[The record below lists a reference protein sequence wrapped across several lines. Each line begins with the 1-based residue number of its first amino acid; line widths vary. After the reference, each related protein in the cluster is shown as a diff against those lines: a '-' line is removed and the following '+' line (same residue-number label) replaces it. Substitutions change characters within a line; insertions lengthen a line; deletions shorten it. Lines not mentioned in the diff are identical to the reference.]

1 MRAVANLTGVLRG
14 DSPGRRMFAPL
25 VTVGAVTVLVK
36 LAGAVKVVI
45 IARYFGLGDAAD
57 AFLIAF
63 ASIMFSAEA
72 ISAATNAS
80 LIPMLVAMRERGD
93 AEAVRTV
100 LSTITLLTLLQ
111 LASISTVL
119 LLFGGQILSWIASGF
134 DAHKL
139 EVARSLLAWMLPVLI
154 LSGIT
159 ATWRGVLNSVGEFA
173 IPAASPVF
181 VPLLT
186 IVAIVLKGSAADEY
200 TLVSGTLAGAA
211 AEAIVIGYL
220 VWRQGLPV
228 LPTRFAMNESSRA
241 ALQQYGPMLMGA
253 CLLSGS
259 AVVNNSMA
267 AMLGAGSVA
276 AFTYGT
282 KVVTVILAI
291 GSAAIATVALPHFS
305 RLAARCEWT
314 LISETNKTF
323 YRLILLI
330 TVPLTGALAY
340 ASEPLIPTLYQR
352 GSFTDADV
360 LLVAKVQS
368 WHILQLTF
376 MMLSALAYRLISS
389 LRSNEVLM
397 WGGALHLMSTVAL
410 NYVCMQRLGIAGIA
424 LGSSIAAAI
433 YYWYLL
439 YNLTRLLKTNTLY
452 RVARATG
459 FVST

>member
-1 MRAVANLTGVLRG
+1 
-14 DSPGRRMFAPL
+14 MFAPL
-25 VTVGAVTVLVK
+25 VAVGAVTVLVK

-45 IARYFGLGDAAD
+45 ITRHFGLGDAAG
-57 AFLIAF
+57 ACLIAF
-63 ASIMFSAEA
+63 ASIIFSAEA

-93 AEAVRTV
+93 AEALRTV

-139 EVARSLLAWMLPVLI
+139 EVARSLLAWMLPVLV

-186 IVAIVLKGSAADEY
+186 IVAVVLKGS
-200 TLVSGTLAGAA
+200 
-211 AEAIVIGYL
+211 
-220 VWRQGLPV
+220 
-228 LPTRFAMNESSRA
+228 AMNESSRA
-241 ALQQYGPMLMGA
+241 GLQQYGPMLMGA

-259 AVVNNSMA
+259 AVVNNSIA
-267 AMLGAGSVA
+267 AMLARGSVA

-305 RLAARCEWT
+305 RLAARREWT

-323 YRLILLI
+323 YRLTLLI

-340 ASEPLIPTLYQR
+340 ASEPLSRLCTSGDHSR
-352 GSFTDADV
+352 TRTC
-360 LLVAKVQS
+360 S
-368 WHILQLTF
+368 WWPRFNAGTF
-376 MMLSALAYRLISS
+376 CNC
-389 LRSNEVLM
+389 RS
-397 WGGALHLMSTVAL
+397 
-410 NYVCMQRLGIAGIA
+410 
-424 LGSSIAAAI
+424 
-433 YYWYLL
+433 
-439 YNLTRLLKTNTLY
+439 
-452 RVARATG
+452 
-459 FVST
+459 

>member
-1 MRAVANLTGVLRG
+1 
-14 DSPGRRMFAPL
+14 MFAPL
-25 VTVGAVTVLVK
+25 VAV
-36 LAGAVKVVI
+36 GAVKVVI
-45 IARYFGLGDAAD
+45 IARHFGLEDKAD

-93 AEAVRTV
+93 AEALRTV

-111 LASISTVL
+111 LASVSTE
-119 LLFGGQILSWIASGF
+119 
-134 DAHKL
+134 L
-139 EVARSLLAWMLPVLI
+139 EVARSLLAWMLPVLV

-173 IPAASPVF
+173 IRAASPVF

-186 IVAIVLKGSAADEY
+186 IVALVLKGS
-200 TLVSGTLAGAA
+200 
-211 AEAIVIGYL
+211 
-220 VWRQGLPV
+220 
-228 LPTRFAMNESSRA
+228 AMNESSRA
-241 ALQQYGPMLMGA
+241 GLQQYGPMLMGA

-267 AMLGAGSVA
+267 AMLGAASVA

-323 YRLILLI
+323 YRLTLLI

-340 ASEPLIPTLYQR
+340 ASEPLIRTLYQR
-352 GSFTDADV
+352 GSFTDPDV
-360 LLVAKVQS
+360 LLVAKVQC
-368 WHILQLTF
+368 WHILQLPF

-389 LRSNEVLM
+389 LRSNEVRM

-433 YYWYLL
+433 YNWYLL

-452 RVARATG
+452 RVTRAAG